1 MCDTFVVL
9 QDATKDGSIIFGKNS
24 DRDPNE
30 PHYVEII
37 PAKDFPD
44 GSMLNCTYVSI
55 PQVTHTHRILLCRP
69 VWIWGAEMGVN
80 EFGVVIGNEAIFSK
94 IPANKEPGLIGMD
107 YLRLALERAR
117 NAYEALMVI
126 VNLLEKYGQSG
137 NCGFSHPF
145 YYHNSYLIC
154 DNNEAWKLETVDKQ
168 WAAKKIN
175 KFGSISN
182 GLTIGYEWDLCS
194 KDLVNFAVDRNLYKK
209 NLRFNF
215 SDAYSDW
222 LFTRF
227 SNSLQRRNCTS
238 NQISSLAGRFD
249 LEDSFRILRTHHD
262 NESKFSPARGYVG
275 SDVCMH
281 AGFGPIRVSQ
291 TTGSLVTKKLNEEID
306 IWITGSSAPCIS
318 LFKPCSINQ
327 EQIFQFV
334 PERNFES
341 NSYWWR
347 HEKLHRKMLTDYQ
360 NSFPKYQV
368 DRDKIEHSFI
378 VENSKRVSSQEKVEF
393 WDQIRY
399 QSNELLD
406 NWVNKLEFKDQ
417 RKFLTP
423 YYITW
428 TKNNREAKLDF

>member
-30 PHYVEII
+30 PHFVEII
-37 PAKDFPD
+37 PAQDFPEGRLLD
-44 GSMLNCTYVSI
+44 CTYVSI
-55 PQVTHTHRILLCRP
+55 PQVTHTHRVLLCRP
-69 VWIWGAEMGVN
+69 VWIWGAEMGAN
-80 EFGVVIGNEAIFSK
+80 EFGVVIGNEAVFSK
-94 IPANKEPGLIGMD
+94 VPAKKEPGLIGMD
-107 YLRLALERAR
+107 YLRLALERSR

-126 VNLLEKYGQSG
+126 VSLLEKYGQSG
-137 NCGFSHPF
+137 NCGFSHSF

-154 DNNEAWKLETVDKQ
+154 DNKDAWKLETIDKQ

-175 KFGSISN
+175 RFGSISN

-194 KDLVNFAVDRNLYKK
+194 NDLVNFAVDRKLYKK

-215 SDAYSDW
+215 SDVYSDW
-222 LFTRF
+222 LYTRF

-238 NQISSLAGRFD
+238 NQISSLTGKFD
-249 LEDSFRILRTHHD
+249 LADSFRILRTHHGD
-262 NESKFSPARGYVG
+262 EKNFSPARSYLG

-291 TTGSLVTKKLNEEID
+291 TTGSLVTKNLNEELD

-318 LFKPCSINQ
+318 LFKPCSIYQ
-327 EQIFQFV
+327 DQVFQFV
-334 PERNFES
+334 PGRNFES

-347 HEKLHRKMLTDYQ
+347 HEKFHRKILNDYQ
-360 NSFPKYQV
+360 NSISKYHL
-368 DRDKIEHSFI
+368 DRDRIENSFI
-378 VENSKRVSSQEKVEF
+378 VENSKRTSIQEKVEF
-393 WDQIRY
+393 WDQIKL

-406 NWVNKLEFKDQ
+406 NWVNKVEDKGQ
-417 RKFLTP
+417 RKFFQPFRLA
-423 YYITW
+423 W
-428 TKNNREAKLDF
+428 EKNNREAKLDS